1 MERGEETMS
10 DPRPNEGKY
19 GGQGEHGKPT
29 DVTSP
34 VPEKKE
40 GEINPSA
47 PNDVTVTPGSMD
59 KQK

>member
-1 MERGEETMS
+1 MS
-10 DPRPNEGKY
+10 DPRTNEDKY
-19 GGQGEHGKPT
+19 GGKGEHGKPT